1 MPICSHRQRQFGESG
16 QRIATAAHRRGAG
29 VGGKTLQRDVEPALA
44 HCRVDEA
51 DINPFFFQNRP
62 LFDMDLITGMN
73 RECGRRTIAAVA
85 DGLQRRA
92 DADAVAI
99 FAGQRE
105 SFAELPG
112 PHADASIAG
121 AKRAPSSL
129 VQLTSTISRSVSMP
143 RSFSVRSAS
152 SPASTP

>member
-1 MPICSHRQRQFGESG
+1 MH
-16 QRIATAAHRRGAG
+16 
-29 VGGKTLQRDVEPALA
+29 
-44 HCRVDEA
+44 
-51 DINPFFFQNRP
+51 
-62 LFDMDLITGMN
+62 LITGMN
-73 RECGRRTIAAVA
+73 RECGGRTLAAVA
-85 DGLQRRA
+85 GLQRRA

-112 PHADASIAG
+112 PHAGCQHRRGKA
-121 AKRAPSSL
+121 RPSSL
-129 VQLTSTISRSVSMP
+129 VQFTSTISRSVSMP

>member
-1 MPICSHRQRQFGESG
+1 M
-16 QRIATAAHRRGAG
+16 
-29 VGGKTLQRDVEPALA
+29 GGKTLQRDVEPALA

-73 RECGRRTIAAVA
+73 RECGRRTLAAVA

-112 PHADASIAG
+112 PHAGCQHRRGEARPLFIGPVDQHDIALG
-121 AKRAPSSL
+121 LNAAFIQRA
-129 VQLTSTISRSVSMP
+129 
-143 RSFSVRSAS
+143 
-152 SPASTP
+152 